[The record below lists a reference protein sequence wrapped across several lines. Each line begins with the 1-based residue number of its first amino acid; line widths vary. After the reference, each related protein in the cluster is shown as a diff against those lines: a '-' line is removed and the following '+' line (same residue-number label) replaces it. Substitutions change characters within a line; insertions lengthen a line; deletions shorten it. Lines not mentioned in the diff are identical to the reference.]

1 MNLYDTVMH
10 CWYYL
15 LEVMNL
21 VIKRSNTR
29 VTFVLPKDAH
39 ETLKEIAEYE
49 GRTVSNLLQI
59 IVKDYIDNNS
69 TKYNNLK

>member
-1 MNLYDTVMH
+1 M
-10 CWYYL
+10 
-15 LEVMNL
+15 

-29 VTFVLPKDAH
+29 VTFVLPKDTH

-59 IVKDYIDNNS
+59 IVRDYINNNN
-69 TKYNNLK
+69 TKYNKLK

>member
-1 MNLYDTVMH
+1 MNLYDIVLH

-15 LEVMNL
+15 LGVMNL

-29 VTFVLPKDAH
+29 VTFVLPKDTH
-39 ETLKEIAEYE
+39 ETLKEIANYE